1 MKDNFINRQRFQK
14 QQKIKHEVGD
24 GFGDLAWRCKELLV
38 FCFWKKNHHSCY
50 RSWLILIIKVDI
62 MVLYGN
68 FRENFMHIDAENF
81 NFGIQRLSCG
91 GEKKPPTKHDS
102 EKRKTFPLILKF
114 YHCPN
119 LYHWKCTL
127 GLCKRPM
134 ISSDSKENYS
144 TIVCR
149 HSQWGTDSFGNTEN
163 FHRTLR
169 DTGYLGVT
177 LGCYNFTCSNKML
190 MF

>member
-1 MKDNFINRQRFQK
+1 MEILGKISCILMQRTLTLEFSGY
-14 QQKIKHEVGD
+14 HVG
-24 GFGDLAWRCKELLV
+24 GK
-38 FCFWKKNHHSCY
+38 
-50 RSWLILIIKVDI
+50 
-62 MVLYGN
+62 
-68 FRENFMHIDAENF
+68 
-81 NFGIQRLSCG
+81 
-91 GEKKPPTKHDS
+91 KKPPTKHDS
-102 EKRKTFPLILKF
+102 EKRKTFPPILKF

-190 MF
+190 VLGNAVLQTQISGSCHCGTWADDSDHWWHNEKSQKYPMGALPQESELPVRNVVVV